1 MSTAYANA
9 PTALIVSNTKKN
21 VVERR
26 KNFTPYLVLIA
37 QCYHL
42 GKLVQTKAVLIKNTA
57 VQITKELVE
66 QTWTRVGN

>member
-21 VVERR
+21 VVERN
-26 KNFTPYLVLIA
+26 NFTPYLILIA

>member
-21 VVERR
+21 VVER
-26 KNFTPYLVLIA
+26 KEFYLVLIA